1 MIKESSHDGDAS
13 REGDRRRPD
22 LPSKGLSKAR
32 TEPEIRDC
40 CESLN
45 PAAVNVN
52 DSGLTSGAPEI
63 GGIGR
68 IGGIG
73 GC

>member
-1 MIKESSHDGDAS
+1 
-13 REGDRRRPD
+13 
-22 LPSKGLSKAR
+22 
-32 TEPEIRDC
+32 
-40 CESLN
+40 LN

-68 IGGIG
+68 
-73 GC
+73 C